1 MENKTPAFLNRRDL
15 LLLLGA
21 AAPTLVLCPTPS
33 FATIPPPPSSPWYL
47 LFIADG
53 IYRISGFYK
62 VALPAS
68 AGNCRA
74 YTSAVVSQAVGANF
88 TFTGRYGIS
97 AWNAITGSPQQR
109 WWEVYDRRNGLY
121 VRIFEYDRFEVTFS
135 DGSSVKVSFRGPNA
149 TLRFVPIVGT
159 ERLPDRTRLDGRTG
173 TDRGTRG
180 GGGKGRDGG
189 GGGYVT
195 PVSTTLIKLSWSW
208 GYSSQEM
215 PW

>member
-1 MENKTPAFLNRRDL
+1 MSTINRRDL
-15 LLLLGA
+15 LLAFGGSSLIVF
-21 AAPTLVLCPTPS
+21 PTLSHAV
-33 FATIPPPPSSPWYL
+33 IPPPPVSPWYL

-62 VALPAS
+62 VTLPAS

-74 YTSAVVSQAVGANF
+74 YSATVVSQAVGANLS
-88 TFTGRYGIS
+88 FTGRYGIS
-97 AWNAITGSPQQR
+97 AWNTITGSPQQR

-121 VRIFEYDRFEVTFS
+121 VRLFEYDRFEVTFS

-149 TLRFVPIVGT
+149 TIRFVAIVGT
-159 ERLPDRTRLDGRTG
+159 ERLPDRTRLDGTTR
-173 TDRGTRG
+173 TDRPANG
-180 GGGKGRDGG
+180 GGHRSRDGG
-189 GGGYVT
+189 SGGYVT
-195 PVSTTLIKLSWSW
+195 PVSATLIKLSWSW